1 MSDFARLSRTEL
13 ARALESIE
21 SAPVAP
27 DELKRLLREL
37 RLHQLELEMQ
47 NRALR
52 ETHQEL
58 EESRARYADLYD
70 FAPMACMSL
79 DARGC
84 IRELNLAG
92 AALLQQERTFL
103 LGKPFSPFVEP
114 PDLGRFLQHVSQCF
128 AGQPVTT
135 ELSLRVGGTRL
146 VVRLHGAPVQG
157 SPQDRHLCR
166 TALHDVTELR
176 QMQFRLSLTERMA
189 TVGTLAA
196 GVAHEIN
203 NPLAFLVGQLELAQ
217 RQLLREPLTDSREA
231 ILASLGEA
239 HVGAERVRDLV
250 RDLGAFSHPEA
261 RPAGALDV
269 REVLE
274 LAVKLASVELRHRA
288 RLVRDFGDVPPVLA
302 DSSRLGQ
309 VFLNLLVNAA
319 QAIPEGHA
327 DRHEIRLRV
336 RAEEHT
342 VVVEI
347 HDTGQGIPPELLG
360 RIFDPFFTTK
370 PVGRGMGLG
379 LSISHGL
386 VTALGGELSVES
398 EPGRGS
404 VFRVRLPVVPP
415 LAAKDPSPPPAQ
427 PGVTRRGRILIVDD
441 EPKLAH
447 TLRMLLE
454 CDHDVEVVLNAR
466 EALARLQNGPCP
478 DAILCDLMMAE
489 MTGMQ
494 FHEEL
499 THVAPALAQRVIFM
513 TGGAFTQS
521 ARDFL
526 ERVSTP
532 WLLKPFKPQQLEA
545 ALNPFLQEPAG
556 A

>member
-1 MSDFARLSRTEL
+1 
-13 ARALESIE
+13 
-21 SAPVAP
+21 
-27 DELKRLLREL
+27 
-37 RLHQLELEMQ
+37 
-47 NRALR
+47 
-52 ETHQEL
+52 
-58 EESRARYADLYD
+58 
-70 FAPMACMSL
+70 
-79 DARGC
+79 
-84 IRELNLAG
+84 
-92 AALLQQERTFL
+92 
-103 LGKPFSPFVEP
+103 
-114 PDLGRFLQHVSQCF
+114 
-128 AGQPVTT
+128 
-135 ELSLRVGGTRL
+135 
-146 VVRLHGAPVQG
+146 
-157 SPQDRHLCR
+157 
-166 TALHDVTELR
+166 
-176 QMQFRLSLTERMA
+176 
-189 TVGTLAA
+189 VGTLAA

-217 RQLLREPLTDSREA
+217 RQILREPLTDSRET
-231 ILASLGEA
+231 ILSSLGEA

-288 RLVRDFGDVPPVLA
+288 RLVRDFSDVPHVLA

-347 HDTGQGIPPELLG
+347 HDTGHGIPPELLG

-404 VFRVRLPVVPP
+404 VFRVRLPVIPP
-415 LAAKDPSPPPAQ
+415 HAAKDPSAPPAQ

-454 CDHDVEVVLNAR
+454 CDHDVEVLLDAR
-466 EALARLQNGPCP
+466 EALVRLQNGPSP
-478 DAILCDLMMAE
+478 DVILCDLMMAE

-494 FHEEL
+494 FHAEL
-499 THVAPALAQRVIFM
+499 THVAPALAQRIIFM

-526 ERVSTP
+526 ARVSTP

-545 ALNPFLQEPAG
+545 ALSPLLQ
-556 A
+556 